1 MILRAHGL
9 SVAVPRGWDAR
20 IFRRTESIVT
30 SPATGEWG
38 APIPQSGVTAP
49 VVHVANFALPEGRGD
64 YGSGAVDRMG
74 ASHAFVALVEFGP
87 ESVGSALFS
96 TKGVP
101 KLRSGEFS
109 GTTMQRPFPQMG
121 GAQRFFVA
129 SGRAFCCYAVV
140 GSLMRRTSLVAA
152 INGALAGVTVDPVG

>member
-9 SVAVPRGWDAR
+9 SVDVPRGWDAR

-38 APIPQSGVTAP
+38 EAVPRSGRTSP
-49 VVHVANFALPEGRGD
+49 VLHLANFALPEGRGD

-74 ASHAFVALVEFGP
+74 PGHAFVTLVEFGP
-87 ESVGSALFS
+87 ESLGSALFS

-109 GTTMQRPFPQMG
+109 ATTMQRPLPSMG

-152 INGALAGVTVDPVG
+152 INGALGAVTVDPPG